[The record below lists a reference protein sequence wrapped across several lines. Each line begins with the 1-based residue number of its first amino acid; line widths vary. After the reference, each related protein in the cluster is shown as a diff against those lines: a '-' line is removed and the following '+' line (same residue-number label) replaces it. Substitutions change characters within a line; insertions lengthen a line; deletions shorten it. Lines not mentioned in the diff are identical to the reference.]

1 MAREENTTTSGA
13 VERDEEEEEEEE
25 EMNRAGKRGKKRFEE
40 ARSWYVSKRER
51 VRARTH
57 VRI

>member
-1 MAREENTTTSGA
+1 MAWEENTTTSGA
-13 VERDEEEEEEEE
+13 VERDEEEEEE

>member
-1 MAREENTTTSGA
+1 MALEEITTTSGA
-13 VERDEEEEEEEE
+13 VERDEEEEEE

>member
-13 VERDEEEEEEEE
+13 VERDEEEEEEE
-25 EMNRAGKRGKKRFEE
+25 MNRAEKRGKKRFEE